1 MELRDIDIHEI
12 LPQRE
17 PFLFCDRIVSYSD
30 DTTATEFSVPLEG
43 LFIEEGFLKADAIVE
58 IMAQTAAARIGY
70 KAIYIDHTPVRIGV
84 IGSVKNFQLIRRPA
98 TGELLRT
105 EVTVLHDIFG
115 ISLVSATTSSGNE
128 TIATGQ
134 LKIALSD
141 QEMKK
146 N

>member
-1 MELRDIDIHEI
+1 MDIRTVDIHEI

-17 PFLFCDRIVSYSD
+17 PFLFCDSIVDYTR
-30 DTTATEFSVPLEG
+30 DTAATEYAVPAEG
-43 LFIEEGFLKADAIVE
+43 LFIENGLLKADALVE

-70 KAIYIDHTPVRIGV
+70 KAIYIDHTPVRIGF
-84 IGSVKNFQLIRRPA
+84 IGSVKNLQILRRPA
-98 TGELLRT
+98 SGELLRT
-105 EVTVLHDIFG
+105 DITILHDVFG
-115 ISLVSATTSSGNE
+115 ISLASARVSSNGE
-128 TIATGQ
+128 TIATSQ